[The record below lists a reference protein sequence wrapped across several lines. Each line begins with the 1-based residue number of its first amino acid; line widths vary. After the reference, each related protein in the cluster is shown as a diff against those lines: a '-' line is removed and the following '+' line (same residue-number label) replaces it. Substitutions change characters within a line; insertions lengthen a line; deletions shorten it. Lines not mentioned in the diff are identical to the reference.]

1 MGAVK
6 GYKVFNSDW
15 TCRNKQ
21 YTCPGEFE
29 EDVDPV
35 CCKAGIHFCIKII
48 DCFKYYDFDPANRV
62 AEVLAVGEV
71 DYAEGDTKCCTDRIQ
86 IIREITWHE
95 VLNLVNTGDYNTGN
109 RNTGDQNTGDWNT
122 GNRNTGDWNTGNR
135 NTGDWNTGDWNVS
148 SFNTGCF
155 MTEEQKIMLFDRL
168 SNWTYKDWA
177 RSYARKLLNQ
187 IPRDVV
193 EWVSAKDMTDVE
205 KTKHP
210 TYKTTEGYLRILN
223 KDESG
228 QIWWNS
234 LSESDKDVI
243 WNLPNFDSKIF
254 KKCTGITV

>member
-95 VLNLVNTGDYNTGN
+95 VLNLVNTGDY
-109 RNTGDQNTGDWNT
+109 
-122 GNRNTGDWNTGNR
+122 NTGNR

>member
-62 AEVLAVGEV
+62 AEVLAVGKV

-95 VLNLVNTGDYNTGN
+95 VLNLVNTGDC
-109 RNTGDQNTGDWNT
+109 NT

-135 NTGDWNTGDWNVS
+135 NTGDCNTGI
-148 SFNTGCF
+148 G
-155 MTEEQKIMLFDRL
+155 M
-168 SNWTYKDWA
+168 YH
-177 RSYARKLLNQ
+177 LLIQ
-187 IPRDVV
+187 
-193 EWVSAKDMTDVE
+193 AA
-205 KTKHP
+205 
-210 TYKTTEGYLRILN
+210 L
-223 KDESG
+223 
-228 QIWWNS
+228 
-234 LSESDKDVI
+234 
-243 WNLPNFDSKIF
+243 
-254 KKCTGITV
+254 